1 MPYRIDVLTGL
12 TTVVRRMSALLD
24 IALHQFVDLLESSMC
39 FDLIN
44 LQAGKKVFSVA
55 VSVS

>member
-1 MPYRIDVLTGL
+1 MPHRIDVLTGL
-12 TTVVRRMSALLD
+12 TTDVQRMSALLGV
-24 IALHQFVDLLESSMC
+24 HQFVDLLESSMC
-39 FDLIN
+39 FDLID